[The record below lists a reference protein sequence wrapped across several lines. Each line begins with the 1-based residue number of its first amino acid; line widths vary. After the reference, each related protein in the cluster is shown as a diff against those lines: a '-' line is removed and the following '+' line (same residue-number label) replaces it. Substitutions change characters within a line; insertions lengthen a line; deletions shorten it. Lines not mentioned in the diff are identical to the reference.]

1 MTFRAATL
9 VLALLAL
16 PAQAED
22 VSQQVKEIVEKD
34 LRAWAADPAL
44 VAAVIAANEAH
55 SSLSQPQIDSLDAAW
70 KAELDATSR
79 PTIDPILATPVSQA
93 LKAQIEGSGGRFT
106 EVFVTDNRGLNVAQA
121 SPTSDYW
128 QGDEAKFQET
138 YPKGADAVYV
148 SEVEFD
154 ESSQSYAVQASF
166 TVTDPV
172 TKSPI
177 GMMTVG
183 LNAEMIQ

>member
-9 VLALLAL
+9 ALALLAL

-22 VSQQVKEIVEKD
+22 VSQQVKGIVEKD

-44 VAAVIAANEAH
+44 VAAVMAANEAH
-55 SSLSQPQIDSLDAAW
+55 SALSQPQIDSLDAAW
-70 KAELDATSR
+70 KAELDTASR
-79 PTIDPILATPVSQA
+79 PTIDPILASPVSKA
-93 LKAQIEGSGGRFT
+93 LKAQLEASGGRFT
-106 EVFVTDNRGLNVAQA
+106 EAFVTDNRGLNVAQA
-121 SPTSDYW
+121 GPTSDYW

-154 ESSQSYAVQASF
+154 ESSQSYSVQASF
-166 TVTDPV
+166 TVTDPA

>member
-1 MTFRAATL
+1 MKSSAAML

-22 VSQQVKEIVEKD
+22 ISPQVKEIVEKE

-55 SSLSQPQIDSLDAAW
+55 AALSQPQIESLDAAW
-70 KAELDATSR
+70 RTELETSTR
-79 PTIDPILATPVSQA
+79 PTIDPILAAPESQA
-93 LKAQIEGSGGRFT
+93 LKAKIEAGGGRFT
-106 EVFVTDNRGLNVAQA
+106 EAFVTDSHGLNVAQA
-121 SPTSDYW
+121 GPTSDYW
-128 QGDEAKFQET
+128 QGDEAKFLET
-138 YPKGADAVYV
+138 FPKGAEAIHV

-154 ESSQSYAVQASF
+154 ESSQSYSVQASF
-166 TVTDPV
+166 TVIDPAS
-172 TKSPI
+172 KAPI
-177 GMMTVG
+177 GAMTVG

>member
-9 VLALLAL
+9 LLALLAL
-16 PAQAED
+16 PVQAED
-22 VSQQVKEIVEKD
+22 VPQQVKGIVEKD

-44 VAAVIAANEAH
+44 VAAIIAANEAH
-55 SSLSQPQIDSLDAAW
+55 VPLSQPQIDSLDAAW
-70 KAELDATSR
+70 RAELDASSR
-79 PTIDPILATPVSQA
+79 PTIDPILASPESQT
-93 LKAQIEGSGGRFT
+93 LKAKIEASGGRFT
-106 EVFVTDNRGLNVAQA
+106 EAFVTDNRGLNVAQA
-121 SPTSDYW
+121 GPTSDYW

-154 ESSQSYAVQASF
+154 ESSQSYSVQASF
-166 TVTDPV
+166 TVNDPA

-183 LNAEMIQ
+183 LNAELIQ